1 MAARRR
7 RVVWTEQA
15 SGMLDDVV
23 SYIAQDSRPAA
34 ERLLIQALEAASS
47 LDVFSERGRVVPELD
62 QPNVRQLLVHRY
74 RLIYEVTPDEVQI
87 LAFVHG
93 ARRITSRGFD
103 G

>member
-1 MAARRR
+1 
-7 RVVWTEQA
+7 
-15 SGMLDDVV
+15 MLDDVV

-47 LDVFSERGRVVPELD
+47 LDVFSERGRMVPELD

-93 ARRITSRGFD
+93 ARRITSQGFD